1 MSFVFVVEVVVY
13 LVYYGPRKFFK
24 SRLYWGLS
32 ILAVVGLASAIVE
45 IATAML
51 QEHEFTCGGI
61 PVPGLPTYTPL
72 IVAQVGA
79 LSYRG
84 SALWLILTV
93 FFDTKCIV

>member
-72 IVAQVGA
+72 IVAQVSV
-79 LSYRG
+79 LSYRN
-84 SALWLILTV
+84 SV
-93 FFDTKCIV
+93 